1 MVYGRILALR
11 RREVL
16 KNRHKKSRPCSGQL
30 SIFAILIFQAL
41 FVLFALS
48 LNITLSVHDKINLQ
62 NSVDI
67 ATYYGAMKQAE
78 MLNAIAHI
86 NYQIRQSWKLM
97 TWRYRVLGSVG
108 ITNTFRPYL
117 ASPFE
122 QEHFLPVL
130 GPSKAPGP
138 YFFCVGHKWWGN
150 PITNGGGRSFSA
162 TGDDML
168 CTKMGTT
175 IHAPSIP
182 NIAGALG
189 GLASAITGVQNL
201 ARNIRGRL
209 TQTCATYSFNSW
221 FLGAHVFV
229 KYRWDQSV
237 RKAMIYK
244 LAKLMAQGKDIDGH
258 DIEEG
263 VRKTFEKNLT
273 FINKESYQAG
283 DLKQFS
289 SLQHPS
295 PVEPQ
300 RWIKDNPLHHLG
312 LYSEFIGRGGCTKK
326 LNYLQNPPSEVVN
339 DQPVIELQRILSNTQ
354 HWHVC
359 ARDQDWCGASA
370 GLSKIRNFMIFYAVK
385 AELDYHSQIFLP
397 FGRGKV
403 KLKAQAFAKPFGGT
417 IGPNKDK
424 DPLLPDS
431 SRSRPIHPNQ
441 ADQSRTTPNYS
452 RYPGDRFGLRSSY
465 VHWYWATHIKKNP
478 RASKNTLNYA
488 KDNFQNDSQDDGD
501 PLVRDHNLGST
512 EIPERKWEIMAVSP
526 DLFDVTYFTIL
537 PYYQW
542 TYFPKI
548 KSLLSTIKVRGDLG
562 TFYAPGASEP
572 QGSSLLYQVGSNNN
586 FDRGL
591 GLGSEDTVWQSSLL
605 QTPIEPLK
613 NKRPFYKIGNF
624 NLLLTGWN
632 PLKNKYKATNDYSL
646 IGETLFA
653 TCNMWAHSSGS
664 RVDKHSNPPSKGK
677 IATGCIYGGRMG
689 YSVKMISKEAL
700 TGVSHMTNDLPPWP
714 DF

>member
-11 RREVL
+11 RREAL

-108 ITNTFRPYL
+108 ITNTY
-117 ASPFE
+117 APFAQFIE
-122 QEHFLPVL
+122 REHFLPVL

-138 YFFCVGHKWWGN
+138 YFFCVGHKWWGI
-150 PITNGGGRSFSA
+150 PINQTGGAVAIHSV
-162 TGDDML
+162 DDDLL
-168 CTKMGTT
+168 CTKMDTH
-175 IHAPSIP
+175 INAPSIP
-182 NIAGALG
+182 VISGALG
-189 GLASAITGVQNL
+189 GLSNAIAGVQNL
-201 ARNIRGRL
+201 AQNIGTRL
-209 TQTCATYSFNSW
+209 SHQCEVYSFNSW
-221 FLGAHVFV
+221 FLGAQVFV
-229 KYRWDQSV
+229 KYREDQSA

-244 LAKLMAQGKDIDGH
+244 LAEIMAQGKDIDGQ

-300 RWIKDNPLHHLG
+300 RWIKDNPLYHLG

-326 LNYLQNPPSEVVN
+326 LNYLQNPPREVAH
-339 DQPVIELQRILSNTQ
+339 DSAVIKLQRILSNTH
-354 HWHVC
+354 HWPAC
-359 ARDQDWCGASA
+359 ARDQDVCGASA
-370 GLSKIRNFMIFYAVK
+370 GLRKNLNFMIFYAVK
-385 AELDYHSQIFLP
+385 AELDYHNQIFLP
-397 FGRGKV
+397 FGPGNV
-403 KLKAQAFAKPFGGT
+403 KLKAQAFSKPFGGT

-431 SRSRPIHPNQ
+431 SRSRPTHPNQ

-452 RYPGDRFGLRSSY
+452 RYPGDRYGLRSSY
-465 VHWYWATHIKKNP
+465 VHRYWANHIKKNP
-478 RASKNTLNYA
+478 RASKNTLNYT
-488 KDNFQNDSQDDGD
+488 KDNFPHDRD

-548 KSLLSTIKVRGDLG
+548 RGLLSMIEVRGDLG
-562 TFYAPGASEP
+562 TYYDPGSDNFIDP
-572 QGSSLLYQVGSNNN
+572 GLLYQVGANNN
-586 FDRGL
+586 FDSGS
-591 GLGSEDTVWQSSLL
+591 GSEDTVWQSSLL
-605 QTPIEPLK
+605 QTPIAPRK
-613 NKRPFYKIGNF
+613 DRRPFYKIGDF

-632 PLKNKYKATNDYSL
+632 PLKNKYTPTDDYSL
-646 IGETLFA
+646 IGQTLFA
-653 TCNMWAHSSGS
+653 KCNVWVHSSRSGVNKT
-664 RVDKHSNPPSKGK
+664 RDSKGK

-689 YSVKMISKEAL
+689 YSVKMISKEYL
-700 TGVSHMTNDLPPWP
+700 EGVKRYNSHIENHFPPWL
-714 DF
+714 